1 MWFVYIL
8 ECSDWTFYTWVTI
21 DLYRRVEEH
30 NNSDLGAKYTKMRRP
45 VELIYKANF
54 ETRSEASKEEYR
66 IKQLSRKNK
75 EILINK
81 KIVK

>member
-8 ECSDWTFYTWVTI
+8 ECSDWSFYTWITI
-21 DLYRRVEEH
+21 DLDRRVKEH
-30 NNSDLGAKYTKMRRP
+30 NNSDLWAKYTKMRRP
-45 VELIYKANF
+45 VKLIYSKTF

-75 EILINK
+75 EKLISK
-81 KIVK
+81 KS